1 MTLNEFR
8 ETTKDLPGGTE
19 IEVYVPYEAV
29 LTDSGRGKPE
39 LGSIVKTV
47 EHITTKLV
55 EDTVILTTDVTTKKV
70 FIKASKEETECVV
83 S

>member
-8 ETTKDLPGGTE
+8 EETKDLPGDTE
-19 IEVYVPYEAV
+19 IEVYIPYEAV
-29 LTDSGRGKPE
+29 LTDSGRGRPE

-55 EDTVILTTDVTTKKV
+55 EDTVILTTDVVTKKV
-70 FIKASKEETECVV
+70 FIKASKGETE
-83 S
+83 